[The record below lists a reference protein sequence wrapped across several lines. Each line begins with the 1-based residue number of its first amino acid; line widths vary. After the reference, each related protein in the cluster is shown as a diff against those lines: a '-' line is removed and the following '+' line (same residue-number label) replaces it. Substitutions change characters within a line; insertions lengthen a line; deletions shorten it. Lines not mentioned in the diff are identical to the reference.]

1 MERLDMIE
9 FKSLEHHLDRSFAR
23 AHDEMDDAAMDA
35 SESASPEDM
44 QAFNDASQKV
54 ATATTL
60 MNEGLRAQH
69 GITKAIIDG
78 FQ

>member
-1 MERLDMIE
+1 MIE
-9 FKSLEHHLDRSFAR
+9 FKTLQHHLDRSFTR
-23 AHDEMDDAAMDA
+23 AQTDMDDAAIDA

-60 MNEGLRAQH
+60 LNEGLRAKH